1 MRLSRDEHILQR
13 AFDRVERDL
22 LLFSKR
28 LFQMRKEIEYLRAS
42 LHELA
47 EYNTL
52 VLKGS
57 ELDQV
62 GLRPEGNHESGT
74 IRPE

>member
-1 MRLSRDEHILQR
+1 MRPSRDEHILQR

-22 LLFSKR
+22 VLFSKR

-42 LHELA
+42 LHELSV
-47 EYNTL
+47 YNTL

-57 ELDQV
+57 DLEEIHPEV
-62 GLRPEGNHESGT
+62 FNEGSTRRPE
-74 IRPE
+74 

>member
-1 MRLSRDEHILQR
+1 MRPSRDEHILQR

-22 LLFSKR
+22 TLFSKR

-42 LHELA
+42 LHELSV
-47 EYNTL
+47 YNTL

-57 ELDQV
+57 DLEEIHLEDT
-62 GLRPEGNHESGT
+62 HESGNT
-74 IRPE
+74 RPE